1 MGNRDWRLRQREGE
15 GGMGKRDRDS
25 EWEGEVA
32 GEGWEGEEREG
43 RADEEAV
50 VAGELSGICCQLQ

>member
-1 MGNRDWRLRQREGE
+1 
-15 GGMGKRDRDS
+15 MGKRDRDS